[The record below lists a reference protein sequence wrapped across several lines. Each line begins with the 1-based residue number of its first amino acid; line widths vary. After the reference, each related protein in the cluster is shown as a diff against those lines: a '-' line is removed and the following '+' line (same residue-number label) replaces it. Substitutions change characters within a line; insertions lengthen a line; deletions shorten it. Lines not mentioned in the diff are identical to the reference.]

1 MKKILNIVLT
11 LVLALSLLGIGF
23 FIGYIQKKPEKYKP
37 ETTSDLTLPTPTPTT
52 YTLFKTLKVNGFD
65 FDFDYQPTW
74 QILANE
80 LIKEENGFS
89 KKSIDINLDKPH
101 IMGNFGFIADIMI
114 NDYLPLPER
123 ESLNNINDFIKIVT
137 YKEVGRSSFYNK
149 NGVQIIKSEDTDEI
163 INPEIIRTS
172 YYFQYK
178 DSNEKK
184 HFARL
189 FTFTLNNEA
198 VLKAIDI
205 VIDSLKI
212 NSL

>member
-23 FIGYIQKKPEKYKP
+23 FIWHIQKKPENYKL
-37 ETTSDLTLPTPTPTT
+37 ETISELTLPTPTSIIYSP
-52 YTLFKTLKVNGFD
+52 FKTLKVNGFD
-65 FDFDYQPTW
+65 FSFEYQPTW
-74 QILANE
+74 QILTNE

-89 KKSIDINLDKPH
+89 KKSININLDRPH
-101 IMGNFGFIADIMI
+101 IIGNFGSMADIVI
-114 NDYLPLPER
+114 ADYLPLPER
-123 ESLNNINDFIKIVT
+123 ESLNDIDNFIKIVT

-149 NGVQIIKSEDTDEI
+149 NGVQIIKLEKTDEI

-184 HFARL
+184 HFAYL
-189 FTFTLNNEA
+189 YTLTSNNET
-198 VLKAIDI
+198 VLKAIGI
-205 VIDSLKI
+205 IIDSLKI
-212 NSL
+212 NNL

>member
-1 MKKILNIVLT
+1 MRIFNKVLI
-11 LVLALSLLGIGF
+11 LVLVLCLLAIGF
-23 FIGYIQKKPEKYKP
+23 FIGHIQKKPEKYKP
-37 ETTSDLTLPTPTPTT
+37 ETASELTSLIPTPTIYSP
-52 YTLFKTLKVNGFD
+52 LKTLKVNGFD
-65 FDFDYQPTW
+65 FSFEYQPTW
-74 QILANE
+74 QILADE

-89 KKSIDINLDKPH
+89 KKSININLDRPH
-101 IMGNFGFIADIMI
+101 IIGNFGFIADIMI
-114 NDYLPLPER
+114 VDYLPLPER
-123 ESLNNINDFIKIVT
+123 ESLNDIDNFIKIVT

-149 NGVQIIKSEDTDEI
+149 NGVQIIKSEDKDELRGTI
-163 INPEIIRTS
+163 ITS

-184 HFARL
+184 HFAYL
-189 FTFTLNNEA
+189 YTLTLNNEA